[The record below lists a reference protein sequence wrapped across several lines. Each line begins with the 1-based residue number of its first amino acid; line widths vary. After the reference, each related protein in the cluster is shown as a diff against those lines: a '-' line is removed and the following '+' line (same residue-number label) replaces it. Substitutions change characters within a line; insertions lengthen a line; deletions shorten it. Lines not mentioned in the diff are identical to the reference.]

1 MEGDFQHS
9 TSRKRWRVRRSFFL
23 RGVLVVV
30 VAGVVGMFV
39 APPPMGSSKKE
50 PAGRLLGVEGCG

>member
-30 VAGVVGMFV
+30 GVGMFV

-50 PAGRLLGVEGCG
+50 PAGRLLGVENCW